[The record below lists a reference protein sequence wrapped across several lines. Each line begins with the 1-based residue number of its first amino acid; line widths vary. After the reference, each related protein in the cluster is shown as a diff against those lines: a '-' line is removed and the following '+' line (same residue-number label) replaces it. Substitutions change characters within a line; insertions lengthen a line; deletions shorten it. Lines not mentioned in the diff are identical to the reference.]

1 MDLSPRSQKLVT
13 AELPFR
19 KTARFDDKLHF
30 EGFYDSSQNLTCVG
44 VYGNVTSNTD
54 YRHLQQQRLLCDL
67 GTNRPGHQRLPAR
80 AWRLVD
86 VAVLDQHVLTNQQ
99 HDMRILISGAAG
111 FLGSHL
117 TDLLLGQGHEIV
129 GVDNFITGKPE
140 NIAHLRANK
149 SATPSSKP
157 TSSSRLNIEG
167 SLDRIYHMAS
177 PASPIGYVKHQVAT
191 LKVNSQGTWNL
202 SGAGRGQSRPRF
214 LMASTSECYGDPAV
228 HPQREDYW
236 GNVNPIGLRSMY
248 DEAKRFSEACTMAY
262 NRERKV
268 DTRIIRIFNTYG
280 PRMDPYDGRVVI
292 SFIRQALH
300 NEPLTVF
307 GDGKQTRSLCYVSD
321 LIRGIN
327 LTMEIDFCEPIN
339 LGNPE
344 EITILQI
351 AQTILAMIPE
361 STSKITFHPM
371 PPDDPRVRCPDIT
384 RAKQILGWTPTV
396 SRKEGLGKMI
406 EFYRES
412 LSGK

>member
-1 MDLSPRSQKLVT
+1 
-13 AELPFR
+13 
-19 KTARFDDKLHF
+19 
-30 EGFYDSSQNLTCVG
+30 
-44 VYGNVTSNTD
+44 
-54 YRHLQQQRLLCDL
+54 
-67 GTNRPGHQRLPAR
+67 
-80 AWRLVD
+80 
-86 VAVLDQHVLTNQQ
+86 
-99 HDMRILISGAAG
+99 MRILISGAAG

-117 TDLLLGQGHEIV
+117 TDLLLGQGHDVV

-140 NIAHLRANK
+140 NIAHLK
-149 SATPSSKP
+149 SNSHYTFIKADVIQPVK
-157 TSSSRLNIEG
+157 IDG
-167 SLDRIYHMAS
+167 AVDRIYHMAS

-202 SGAGRGQSRPRF
+202 LELAETRGSRF

-262 NRERKV
+262 SRERKV

-307 GDGKQTRSLCYVSD
+307 GTGSQTRSLCYVSD
-321 LIRGIN
+321 LIRGIA
-327 LTMEIDFCEPIN
+327 LTMESDFCEPIN
-339 LGNPE
+339 LGNSE

-351 AQTILAMIPE
+351 AQDILAMIPQ
-361 STSKITFHPM
+361 STSKITYHPM
-371 PPDDPRVRCPDIT
+371 PPDDPRVRCPDIS
-384 RAKQILGWTPTV
+384 RAKQILGWTPV
-396 SRKEGLGKMI
+396 VPRREGMLKMI
-406 EFYRES
+406 EFYREMPVR
-412 LSGK
+412 K